1 MMTLLLVVVLAACG
15 GNTNGDKDNNNNDGN
30 NNAADNNNEDNNNGG
45 GNDVDGDNPFQ
56 VSSEEIDLTFFAK
69 HPVQQKNEGNDWN
82 DILIWNKYKELTNV
96 NVTWDLIDEEAIEE
110 QRNLSLLDSKLPDA
124 YFLAG
129 FSMSDIV
136 TYGEQGV
143 FIELNDLIEEHA
155 PNLTALMEEEPGIR
169 KGITFPNGKIYSM
182 PSIVDPDFLSVR
194 LAARPWINTDHLKEL
209 DMEIPQTTEEYYEF
223 LKGVKELAPAGDNT
237 IPYGGTDI
245 VELVQWLSGSFGVM
259 NRGQVNTNFD
269 ADPEDPTKVRF
280 YAATEGYKELLEYIH
295 KLYSEGLIDQ
305 QILDGDWGHFTGL
318 ASGGSEVFSSYVFY
332 EPNDFFNNDEYPEV
346 GKPWTHL
353 TALEGPNG
361 HKDYNKVGPIVWDAA
376 NFIITSSNEN
386 PAETVKWMDNFYGA
400 EGQELYYMGVDGETY
415 TKELDEDDNEVAK
428 YVDSLLNSSGGP
440 NESAIHQQLT
450 WVGAINGVL
459 SHLYFPGG
467 ESNDP
472 SMAAAEEIEP
482 FTPDEIWDRFTFNE
496 KENDVLV
503 NKGSDITKYVETMRD
518 KFIAGQESLDNF
530 DAYVAELEKIG
541 LQDVVDA
548 YQAAYDRYQAN

>member
-1 MMTLLLVVVLAACG
+1 MNLKKSLFLIMTLLLVVVLAACG
-15 GNTNGDKDNNNNDGN
+15 GNTNGEKDNNDGGNNNVTDNNDGN
-30 NNAADNNNEDNNNGG
+30 NNG
-45 GNDVDGDNPFQ
+45 GNNDADGDASFK
-56 VSSEEIDLTFFAK
+56 VSDEELDLTFFAK

-194 LAARPWINTDHLKEL
+194 LAARPWINTEHLEEL
-209 DMEIPQTTEEYYEF
+209 GMEIPQTTDEFYEF
-223 LKGVKELAPAGDNT
+223 LKGVKELAPAGENT
-237 IPYGGTDI
+237 IPYGGTAI
-245 VELVQWLSGSFGVM
+245 AELVQWLSGSFGVM

-280 YAATEGYKELLEYIH
+280 YAATEDYKELLEYLH

-305 QILDGDWGHFTGL
+305 QILDNDWSHFTGL
-318 ASGGSEVFSSYVFY
+318 AGEGSEAFSSYVFY
-332 EPNDFFNNDEYPEV
+332 EPKDFFGPEV
-346 GKPWTHL
+346 GENWTHM

-361 HKDYNKVGPIVWDAA
+361 HKNYNKVGPIVWDAA

-386 PAETVKWMDNFYGA
+386 PEETVKWMDNFYGA
-400 EGQELYYMGVDGETY
+400 EGQEFYYMGVEGETY
-415 TKELDEDDNEVAK
+415 TKDGDNAK
-428 YVDSLLNSSGGP
+428 YVDELLNETGGP
-440 NESAIHQQLT
+440 NEAAIHQQLT
-450 WVGAINGVL
+450 WIGAINGVL

-467 ESNDP
+467 ESNEP
-472 SMAAAEEIEP
+472 SMAAAADIEP
-482 FTPDEIWDRFTFNE
+482 FTPDEIWDRFTFDE
-496 KENDVLV
+496 EENDILS
-503 NKGSDITKYVETMRD
+503 NKGTEVNKYVEEMRD

-530 DAYVAELEKIG
+530 DKYVETLEKMG
-541 LQDVVDA
+541 LNDVVDA
-548 YQAAYDRYQAN
+548 YQKAYDRYQAN